1 VAPLWAACRVRRGD
15 RVDDTS
21 VESTGPR
28 LHTLRREA
36 SCTARQALPRRG
48 QAQEQETERP
58 TSATPQSWASRTRDF
73 QSSRRR
79 SPRGTAAPDQAAPRG
94 SSSSLRSPAPRLGLV
109 SSATSQTEESSFTYG
124 RRTPPSLSQRNCM
137 NVSSTPSAGRRG
149 PTCRPHGRTANRVPT
164 SAVTRPTGDLRGA
177 HDGEVAVS
185 DDFRHVAD
193 GPTADAERW
202 EPSGSAASPRPI
214 PIGAEAA
221 GARLSS
227 AAGPPKVRR
236 PTEFLRRAG
245 RQEQESSR
253 GRRYARQDPEAAGL
267 ITGAVGA
274 DRVSRTGWWCGQA
287 ARRYQWP

>member
-1 VAPLWAACRVRRGD
+1 MAPLWAACRVRRGD

-21 VESTGPR
+21 VESTCPP

-94 SSSSLRSPAPRLGLV
+94 SSSSLRSPALRLGLV
-109 SSATSQTEESSFTYG
+109 SSATSQTGESSFTYG

-149 PTCRPHGRTANRVPT
+149 PTCRPQGRTANRRPDQRRHQARRG
-164 SAVTRPTGDLRGA
+164 SARC
-177 HDGEVAVS
+177 HDGDVAVS
-185 DDFRHVAD
+185 DAFRHVAD
-193 GPTADAERW
+193 GPTADAD
-202 EPSGSAASPRPI
+202 
-214 PIGAEAA
+214 A
-221 GARLSS
+221 GMRDKTRK
-227 AAGPPKVRR
+227 PP
-236 PTEFLRRAG
+236 
-245 RQEQESSR
+245 
-253 GRRYARQDPEAAGL
+253 D
-267 ITGAVGA
+267 
-274 DRVSRTGWWCGQA
+274 
-287 ARRYQWP
+287 